1 MKFLDSMRYNCVPIN
16 RLEYTKENIDN
27 KISYRVFF
35 VFCFLF
41 ASSCLFLFR
50 GILVENLHLNKIFN
64 KIPSVPCNALHGS
77 CT

>member
-1 MKFLDSMRYNCVPIN
+1 MKFLDSMRYNGVPIN
-16 RLEYTKENIDN
+16 RLEYTKENMDN
-27 KISYRVFF
+27 KISYSF
-35 VFCFLF
+35 FCFLF

-64 KIPSVPCNALHGS
+64 KIPSLPSNALHGS

>member
-1 MKFLDSMRYNCVPIN
+1 MKFLDSIRYNCVPIN

-27 KISYRVFF
+27 KISYSL
-35 VFCFLF
+35 FCFLF

-64 KIPSVPCNALHGS
+64 KIPS
-77 CT
+77 

>member
-1 MKFLDSMRYNCVPIN
+1 MKFLDSIRYNCVPIN

-27 KISYRVFF
+27 KISYSL
-35 VFCFLF
+35 FCFLF
-41 ASSCLFLFR
+41 ASSCSFLFR

-64 KIPSVPCNALHGS
+64 KIPSLPSNALHGS

>member
-1 MKFLDSMRYNCVPIN
+1 MKFLDSIRYNCVPIN

-27 KISYRVFF
+27 KISYSL
-35 VFCFLF
+35 FCFLF

-64 KIPSVPCNALHGS
+64 KIPSLPYNALHGS

>member
-1 MKFLDSMRYNCVPIN
+1 MKFLDSIRYNCVPIN

-27 KISYRVFF
+27 KISYSL
-35 VFCFLF
+35 FCFLF

-64 KIPSVPCNALHGS
+64 KIPSLPSNALHGS

>member
-27 KISYRVFF
+27 KISYSL
-35 VFCFLF
+35 FCFLF

-50 GILVENLHLNKIFN
+50 GILVENLHLNNFFN
-64 KIPSVPCNALHGS
+64 KIPSLPCNALHGS

>member
-1 MKFLDSMRYNCVPIN
+1 MKFLDSIRYNCVPIN
-16 RLEYTKENIDN
+16 RLEYTEENIDN
-27 KISYRVFF
+27 KISYSL
-35 VFCFLF
+35 FCFLF

-64 KIPSVPCNALHGS
+64 KIPSLPSNALHGS

>member
-1 MKFLDSMRYNCVPIN
+1 MKCLDSMRYNCVPIN
-16 RLEYTKENIDN
+16 RLEYTEENIDN
-27 KISYRVFF
+27 KISYSL
-35 VFCFLF
+35 FCFLF

>member
-1 MKFLDSMRYNCVPIN
+1 MKFLDSIRYNCVTIN

-27 KISYRVFF
+27 KISYS
-35 VFCFLF
+35 FCFLF

-64 KIPSVPCNALHGS
+64 KIPSLPCNALHGS

>member
-1 MKFLDSMRYNCVPIN
+1 MKFLDSIRYNCVPIN
-16 RLEYTKENIDN
+16 RLEYTKENMDN
-27 KISYRVFF
+27 KISYSLF
-35 VFCFLF
+35 FLF
-41 ASSCLFLFR
+41 ASSCLFLFM